1 MNRDEVIAQFPM
13 LFPLA
18 LRWAAEQE
26 QQILAEGV
34 ALTPEELNDAAA
46 VGVHAADKVKLLPVS
61 VIPRPSRPQ
70 LRAACDAINFLTE
83 ATRGLTLGYGI
94 LVREDCWR
102 DRTLIAHELV
112 HVAQYER
119 LGGIEPFLRQ
129 YLSECLTVGY
139 ENSPL
144 EQEAERTASALAV
157 KH

>member
-1 MNRDEVIAQFPM
+1 MNREDVIAQFPI

-18 LRWAAEQE
+18 VGWASEQE
-26 QQILAEGV
+26 RLILEQGV

-46 VGVHAADKVKLLPVS
+46 IGVHAADKVRLLPVS

-94 LVREDCWR
+94 LVRGDCWR

-144 EQEAERTASALAV
+144 EQEAERTASALQR
-157 KH
+157 